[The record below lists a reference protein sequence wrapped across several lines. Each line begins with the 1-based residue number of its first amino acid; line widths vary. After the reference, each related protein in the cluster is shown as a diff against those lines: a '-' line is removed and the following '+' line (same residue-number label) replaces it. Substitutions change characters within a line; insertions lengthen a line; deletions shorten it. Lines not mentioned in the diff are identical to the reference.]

1 MISITSSSRTFNRL
15 LVALTQNYD
24 LCLVEKVPYGSETM
38 KLAELHWP
46 EVTKLDREKIV
57 AIVPV
62 GSMEQHGPHL
72 PFQVDVLVSSR
83 LAEDLEKKLPEILLV
98 PPIWTGVSA
107 HHMDFPGSIT
117 LRAKVFM
124 DVLHDICA
132 SLHHHG
138 FRRIVLLNGHGGNR
152 SSLEVLGQEL
162 FVELGLTVNTLAY
175 WDLVPDLVKSLK
187 KTKSSGMG
195 HSGELETSL
204 MLHLAPHLVNQK
216 DIPQGVLGIDEPG
229 PTTGI
234 KRYVNMKEYSAEGVI
249 GMPSAASP
257 EIGEK
262 LYQGALDALEK
273 AVRALQSQ

>member
-1 MISITSSSRTFNRL
+1 
-15 LVALTQNYD
+15 
-24 LCLVEKVPYGSETM
+24 M

-46 EVTKLDREKIV
+46 EVEKLDRGKIV
-57 AIVPV
+57 ALVPV

-72 PFQVDVLVSSR
+72 PFQVDVFVSSR
-83 LAEDLEKKLPEILLV
+83 LAGDLEQKIPDVLLV

-117 LRAKVFM
+117 LRARVFI

-162 FVELGLTVNTLAY
+162 FVEFGLTVNTLAY

-187 KTKSSGMG
+187 KTQSSGMG

-204 MLHLAPHLVNQK
+204 MLYLAPKLVDRQA
-216 DIPQGVLGIDEPG
+216 IPEGVLGIEPSG
-229 PTTGI
+229 PTSGI
-234 KRYVNMKEYSAEGVI
+234 KRYVNMKEHSAQGVI
-249 GMPSAASP
+249 GMPSAAGP
-257 EIGEK
+257 ETGKE
-262 LYQGALDALEK
+262 LYAGALNALEK
-273 AVRALQSQ
+273 AVRALQADH

>member
-1 MISITSSSRTFNRL
+1 LKKLSLFLRR
-15 LVALTQNYD
+15 
-24 LCLVEKVPYGSETM
+24 EEGM

-46 EVTKLDREKIV
+46 EVKELDRKNLV
-57 AIVPV
+57 VIVPV

-72 PFQVDVLVSSR
+72 PFQVDVFVSSR
-83 LAEDLEKKLPEILLV
+83 LAEDLEKRIPEILLV

-117 LRAKVFM
+117 LRAKVFI
-124 DVLHDICA
+124 DVLHDICG

-152 SSLEVLGQEL
+152 ASLEVLGQEL

-187 KTKSSGMG
+187 TTRSSGMG

-204 MLHLAPHLVNQK
+204 LLHLAPRLVNQK
-216 DIPQGVLGIDEPG
+216 AIPQGVLGIVDPG

-234 KRYVNMKEYSAEGVI
+234 KRYVNMKEHAEEGVI

-262 LYQGALDALEK
+262 LYQGALNALEK
-273 AVRALQSQ
+273 AIRALQNHP

>member
-1 MISITSSSRTFNRL
+1 
-15 LVALTQNYD
+15 
-24 LCLVEKVPYGSETM
+24 M
-38 KLAELHWP
+38 KLSELHWP

-57 AIVPV
+57 VVVPV

-72 PFQVDVLVSSR
+72 PFQVDTFVSSR
-83 LAEDLEKKLPEILLV
+83 LAEDLEKSMPEILLL
-98 PPIWTGVSA
+98 PPIWSGVSA

-117 LRAKVFM
+117 VRAKVFI
-124 DVLHDICA
+124 DLLHDICA

-187 KTKSSGMG
+187 KSKSKGMG

-204 MLHLAPHLVNQK
+204 MLYLAPQSVNQR
-216 DIPQGVLGIDEPG
+216 DIPHGVFGIEEEG
-229 PTTGI
+229 PTEGI
-234 KRYVNMKEYSAEGVI
+234 KRYVNMKEHSEHGVI
-249 GMPSAASP
+249 GMPSAATP
-257 EIGEK
+257 EIGAK
-262 LYQGALDALEK
+262 LYDGALNALEK
-273 AVRALQSQ
+273 AIRILQSER

>member
-1 MISITSSSRTFNRL
+1 
-15 LVALTQNYD
+15 
-24 LCLVEKVPYGSETM
+24 M

-46 EVTKLDREKIV
+46 EVKKLDREKIV
-57 AIVPV
+57 AVVPI

-117 LRAKVFM
+117 LRAKVFI

-204 MLHLAPHLVNQK
+204 MLYLAPHLVNQK
-216 DIPQGVLGIDEPG
+216 DIPQGILGIDEPG
-229 PTTGI
+229 PTSGI
-234 KRYVNMKEYSAEGVI
+234 KRYVNMKEHSAEGVI
-249 GMPSAASP
+249 GMPSAASL
-257 EIGEK
+257 EVGAK
-262 LYQGALDALEK
+262 LYHGVLDALER
-273 AVRALQSQ
+273 AVRALQSHPLRQI

>member
-1 MISITSSSRTFNRL
+1 
-15 LVALTQNYD
+15 
-24 LCLVEKVPYGSETM
+24 M

-46 EVTKLDREKIV
+46 EVKSLDRKKIV
-57 AIVPV
+57 TLVPV

-83 LAEDLEKKLPEILLV
+83 LAEDLEKKIPEILLV

-204 MLHLAPHLVNQK
+204 MLHLAPRLV
-216 DIPQGVLGIDEPG
+216 
-229 PTTGI
+229 I
-234 KRYVNMKEYSAEGVI
+234 KKIFPREFSA
-249 GMPSAASP
+249 STSP
-257 EIGEK
+257 
-262 LYQGALDALEK
+262 
-273 AVRALQSQ
+273 VRPAGLNAM

>member
-1 MISITSSSRTFNRL
+1 
-15 LVALTQNYD
+15 
-24 LCLVEKVPYGSETM
+24 M

-46 EVTKLDREKIV
+46 EVKKLNREKIV
-57 AIVPV
+57 AVVPV

-72 PFQVDVLVSSR
+72 PFQVDIFVSSR
-83 LAEDLEKKLPEILLV
+83 LAGDLEKRMPEILLL

-117 LRAKVFM
+117 LRARVFI
-124 DVLHDICA
+124 DVLRDICT

-138 FRRIVLLNGHGGNR
+138 FRRIMLLNGHGGNR

-175 WDLVPDLVKSLK
+175 WDLVPELVKSLK
-187 KTKSSGMG
+187 TTKSSGMG

-204 MLHLAPHLVNQK
+204 MLYLAPELVDRK
-216 DIPQGVLGIDEPG
+216 EIPGGVLGLDESG
-229 PTTGI
+229 PTSGI
-234 KRYVNMKEYSAEGVI
+234 KRYVNMKEHSEEGVI
-249 GMPSAASP
+249 GMPSAGSS

-262 LYQGALDALEK
+262 LYKGALDALEK
-273 AVRALQSQ
+273 AARALQIAHTH

>member
-1 MISITSSSRTFNRL
+1 
-15 LVALTQNYD
+15 
-24 LCLVEKVPYGSETM
+24 M

-46 EVTKLDREKIV
+46 EMKKLDKGKIV
-57 AIVPV
+57 AVVPV

-72 PFQVDVLVSSR
+72 PFQVDILVASH
-83 LAEDLEKKLPEILLV
+83 LAEDLEKKMPEILLV

-117 LRAKVFM
+117 LRAKVFI
-124 DVLHDICA
+124 DVLHDICS

-138 FRRIVLLNGHGGNR
+138 FRHIMLLNGHGGNR

-187 KTKSSGMG
+187 RTKSSGMG

-204 MLHLAPHLVNQK
+204 MLHLAPHLVNQQH
-216 DIPQGVLGIDEPG
+216 IPQGVLGVDEAG
-229 PTTGI
+229 PLNGI
-234 KRYVNMKEYSAEGVI
+234 KRYVNMKEHSAEGVI
-249 GMPSAASP
+249 GMPSAATP
-257 EIGEK
+257 EIGAK

-273 AVRALQSQ
+273 AVRALQRQS

>member
-1 MISITSSSRTFNRL
+1 
-15 LVALTQNYD
+15 
-24 LCLVEKVPYGSETM
+24 M

-46 EVTKLDREKIV
+46 EVEKLERGNTV
-57 AIVPV
+57 ALVPV

-72 PFQVDVLVSSR
+72 PFQVDVFVSSR
-83 LAEDLEKKLPEILLV
+83 LAEDLEKKIPEILLV

-117 LRAKVFM
+117 LRAKVFI

-138 FRRIVLLNGHGGNR
+138 FRHIVLLNGHGGNR

-175 WDLVPDLVKSLK
+175 WDLVPELVTSLK

-204 MLHLAPHLVNQK
+204 MLYLAPALVNQR

-229 PTTGI
+229 PTSGI
-234 KRYVNMKEYSAEGVI
+234 KRYMNMKAHSAEGVI
-249 GMPSAASP
+249 GMPSAATP

-262 LYQGALDALEK
+262 LYQGTLNALEK
-273 AVRALQSQ
+273 AVRALKSHH

>member
-1 MISITSSSRTFNRL
+1 
-15 LVALTQNYD
+15 
-24 LCLVEKVPYGSETM
+24 M

-46 EVTKLDREKIV
+46 EVQRLEREKIV
-57 AIVPV
+57 VIAPV

-72 PFQVDVLVSSR
+72 PFQVDTFVASR
-83 LAEDLEKKLPEILLV
+83 LAEDLETAMPEVLILPPL
-98 PPIWTGVSA
+98 WSGVSA

-117 LRAKVFM
+117 VRAKVFI
-124 DVLHDICA
+124 DLLHDVCA

-187 KTKSSGMG
+187 KSPSKGMG

-204 MLHLAPHLVNQK
+204 MLHLAPHLVSQE
-216 DIPQGVLGIDEPG
+216 DIPLGIMGIHEEG
-229 PTTGI
+229 PIEGI
-234 KRYVNMKEYSAEGVI
+234 KRYVNMKDHSKEGVI
-249 GMPSAASP
+249 GNPSAASA
-257 EIGEK
+257 EIGAR
-262 LYQGALDALEK
+262 LYQGALDALRK
-273 AVRALQSQ
+273 AITALQS

>member
-1 MISITSSSRTFNRL
+1 M
-15 LVALTQNYD
+15 
-24 LCLVEKVPYGSETM
+24 KV
-38 KLAELHWP
+38 AELHWP
-46 EVTKLDREKIV
+46 EVEALDRSKI
-57 AIVPV
+57 IVVIPV

-72 PFQVDVLVSSR
+72 PFQVDVLVASR
-83 LAEDLEKKLPEILLV
+83 LAEDLEKKIPEVLLV

-117 LRAKVFM
+117 IRARVFM

-138 FRRIVLLNGHGGNR
+138 FKRIVLLNGHGGNR
-152 SSLEVLGQEL
+152 ATLEVLGQEL
-162 FVELGLTVNTLAY
+162 FVDLGLTVNTLAY

-187 KTKSSGMG
+187 KSQSSGMG

-204 MLHLAPHLVNQK
+204 MLYLAPELVDRQA
-216 DIPQGVLGIDEPG
+216 IPQGVLGIEPPG

-234 KRYVNMKEYSAEGVI
+234 KRYVNMKEHSAQGVI

-257 EIGEK
+257 EIGKE
-262 LYQGALDALEK
+262 LYNGALGALEK
-273 AVRALQSQ
+273 AIRALQSHQ